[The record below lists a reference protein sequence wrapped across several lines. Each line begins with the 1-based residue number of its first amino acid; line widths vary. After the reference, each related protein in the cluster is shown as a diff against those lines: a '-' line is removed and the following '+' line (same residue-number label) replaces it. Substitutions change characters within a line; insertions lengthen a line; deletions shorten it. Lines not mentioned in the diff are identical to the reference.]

1 MSEDSKPRTVS
12 LFGITTP
19 LDVLKGVLSG
29 DMESFLRL
37 ADIHQRA
44 IDADRQRAGAAISA
58 QSDQVEQ
65 LAAALAAAQ
74 GKFSEIP
81 RRKTATVPLKD
92 KETGKRIGEYSYNY
106 ADLADI
112 ISAVRGPLAEQGLAV
127 SQTLGIESYA
137 NERLL
142 AVCTTHLRHSSGQWL
157 RSVLKFPTGEK
168 KIQELGST
176 FTYLRRY
183 SLGAVLGIAPEE
195 DDDAQLASQ
204 AEARTKAQERRE
216 AKAGKDAGEMPN
228 EEQLAEFWAS
238 WKELAAPR
246 FASKDQATA
255 WLKDLDPNPN
265 KANLGKLRSI
275 INRLKLLKPLDG
287 QADQAPKN
295 GQVDKKPAKGKDVK
309 KLTPEEQRRQ
319 AIQSRCRWSIL
330 VADKFKGIADKDLAT
345 ATACWWA
352 AEHYGWKRDPE
363 TEEQDG
369 QIVPTRP
376 KATLSAVEDIQRAV
390 DGLKDLAADEL
401 EEMVRDYLGWT
412 HDRMLELNTPAE
424 GAQ

>member
-1 MSEDSKPRTVS
+1 MSES
-12 LFGITTP
+12 LQQRLLGDHPAPQTLEQLLEIHMKI
-19 LDVLKGVLSG
+19 LDKLSQAPAPARQT
-29 DMESFLRL
+29 DQSEST
-37 ADIHQRA
+37 A
-44 IDADRQRAGAAISA
+44 
-58 QSDQVEQ
+58 Q
-65 LAAALAAAQ
+65 LAAAMAEAQ
-74 GKFSEIP
+74 GKFTNP
-81 RRKTATVPLKD
+81 DRTKTATVKGESKD
-92 KETGKRIGEYSYNY
+92 GKPYEYDYKY

-112 ISAVRGPLAEQGLAV
+112 LNVIRLPLSQAGVAIFQDCRFDQADSGGQAVV
-127 SQTLGIESYA
+127 
-137 NERLL
+137 
-142 AVCTTHLRHSSGQWL
+142 VTTIRHSSGEWI
-157 RSVLKFPTGEK
+157 RSVLRYPAPVTKRGV
-168 KIQELGST
+168 QDLGSI

-183 SLGAVLGIAPEE
+183 SLSGLVGIAPEE
-195 DDDAQLASQ
+195 DDDGKQAVDAARQDRQEQKKASKSDK
-204 AEARTKAQERRE
+204 AEA
-216 AKAGKDAGEMPN
+216 GNMPT
-228 EEQLAEFWAS
+228 EEQMTDFWAT

-287 QADQAPKN
+287 QADQAGKN
-295 GQVDKKPAKGKDVK
+295 GQADKKPAKGKDPK
-309 KLTPEEQRRQ
+309 PKLTPEEQRRQ
-319 AIQSRCRWSIL
+319 AIQSRWSIL
-330 VADKFKGIADKDLAT
+330 VADKFKGIAEKDLAT

-390 DGLKDLAADEL
+390 DGLKDLATDEL

-412 HDRMLELNTPAE
+412 HDRMLELNAPAE